1 MAELGAIH
9 EDVQFDWLKAGDLA
23 SELRLTATELEF
35 QVGERDRIRATAR
48 GVWQGR
54 YGDEFDHRVATCAGD
69 AGRFVP
75 SLRDA
80 ATNVD
85 SLAELAR
92 QEQDRRVAAREWEA
106 SQDDGGGGG
115 FGLHT
120 FTDPIA
126 GGADAVDD
134 FFTGE
139 DDLPPPPPPF
149 DPPTFVTEDPAAVA
163 RDAGAL
169 GPPPT
174 YGTGGVSSAVPDDL
188 DAWATASRGLD
199 SALVTRQGTLDTA
212 HADFTATLGWGSF
225 NASSLLS
232 AVGTWLTWN
241 ETDAQ
246 WVATIAQAFRDNGG
260 GVLPDAV
267 IQTELNAASLAA
279 TRTSVTYDEAVAWG
293 LPPTSG
299 YADDPVNTASGNF
312 VEPETDLAAAG
323 LCRLLLFARTD
334 NSRSDHVGPFGP
346 GWGSWAS
353 VRLRA
358 EADGAHWVGPDGQ
371 ETLIPR
377 GPGAHD
383 GEVAYRRVA
392 GVPGL
397 VSRADDG
404 SDGDGDNHDDNHDG
418 DGDGDGDS
426 AGLVLD
432 GLAGDSRLAFD
443 AAGRPVRADEG
454 PGTEVRFAYDGD
466 RLVELR
472 HQGGRTVTLE
482 WDGDRVVELR
492 ASDGRA
498 VAYHYD
504 HDRRLVGTDGGPRG
518 SRRYDLDPA
527 GRIVAVTDADDV
539 VEVRTT
545 YDDEGRVVAQVSPF
559 GRRTRYRY
567 LPGRVTVVDDDAGGP
582 VNSYVHD
589 DAGRLVGAVDG
600 HGHELRKTYDRWGN
614 PTQVTERDGSTAL
627 QEWDDRSRL
636 LRVLRADGSSFVFTY
651 DDRGRILS
659 VTASTGATTRYRYAG
674 AERNPVEVTDPSGAV
689 TQLAVSDG
697 LVRRVVDPD
706 GVEVQFDYDDNG
718 DLTAVTDAAGN
729 RASIWRDLAGR
740 VTSTMSPMG
749 RRTSISY
756 DGHGRPVSRRDP
768 GGRVWIYEWSAGGR
782 LLTVVD
788 PTGARRSL
796 RYGTNGEAEQIADE
810 LGQVT
815 SRRFDALGNLVGV
828 VLPDGAKWELGYDQ
842 LSRLTSI
849 GDPAGATWLREYD
862 VTGHL
867 VGSVDPVG
875 THRSVAIDPAGR
887 IAAVDD
893 GLTSVEFGYDELG
906 RAVEHR
912 RPDGS
917 AGRATYDACGRVTS
931 VTDPAGGVT
940 RYGYTAA
947 GRLAEVVSPLGH
959 ATRYEYDRRGQRVGM
974 VDPLGQHWSTSHD
987 GDGQVTQ
994 VVGPTGE
1001 TTRFRYDDGGRL
1013 AARVSST
1020 GGTTRYE
1027 YDRLR
1032 RVVAVTSP
1040 GGGVRRFGWDA
1051 RGQLASAV
1059 DANGGVTRY
1068 QRDERGFLR
1077 TLVDPL
1083 GGTVTYD
1090 YDPSGRLVA
1099 RTDQLDR
1106 TTRWEYDA
1114 AGRVVRRVL
1123 PTGEVV
1129 RRWYDASGRALA
1141 VGVGDDQLVRF
1152 SRDRLGRAIVVEEP
1166 GFRHELEWDGLG
1178 RLVAKRRNGL
1188 GLTWRYDADG
1198 RRRAVGFPDGS
1209 ATTYDHDPAGRLE
1222 SASHPALG
1230 DVTLAHDASGR
1241 LLERRSR
1248 LAVERWTY
1256 RDGLLVE
1263 HSASGHFTS
1272 LRRDEAGRVVAAVTD
1287 GVETAFGY
1295 DPAGQLISA
1304 GSFTFRYD
1312 EAGRLVAETGPP
1324 GDVSYRYD
1332 AAHQLVAREV
1342 GPAVTS
1348 FAYDAAGRRT
1358 AAGPSTT
1365 YGWDWLGRL
1374 AHVDDTHLAADA
1386 LDDLAEIDGM
1396 PLLWDP
1402 VGPVPQLRWLDGAA
1416 WVGDQS
1422 AWAVVPRDGAAA
1434 GLAHDWQGSVGAVPD
1449 PWGVPPPDRA
1459 AELGLGYRGELQV
1472 DGLLW
1477 LRHRCYDSATRS
1489 FLSTDPRPGVP
1500 GDPFAANP
1508 YHYAGNNPVGAVDPF
1523 GLSPMSE
1530 ADLAAYRE
1538 AAASNGL
1545 FDHVDAAWDATTSW
1559 VGDNW
1564 EYIAAGAMIVGGVVV
1579 MATGVGGPIGAAM
1592 IGGALLG
1599 GGISAGS
1606 QRALTG
1612 EVNWRQV
1619 GVDAAIGALAGGAG
1633 AWSGGATAAWGTT
1646 ARVSTQI
1653 AVNTG
1658 TDVTGGMVNRA
1669 LNNQDPFDPQA
1680 IALDTLTG
1688 TATGGLGA
1696 SADGIRV
1703 PRAGVVPKTVTIGPT
1718 GGPRILGETDA
1729 FGNITIQPGLA
1740 PDVFEETLRHERVHS
1755 VLSPTRGTLLANT
1768 RARFQSGLYEH
1779 SHLYTYAE
1787 EALAE
1792 GYATRSLREGLQ
1804 FPLREGYVTPGRLAL
1819 EGAGVAG
1826 TTAAAGYVGY
1836 EVGSGE

>member
-35 QVGERDRIRATAR
+35 QVGERDTIRATAR
-48 GVWQGR
+48 GGWQGR
-54 YGDEFDHRVATCAGD
+54 YGDEFDHRVLTCAGD
-69 AGRFVP
+69 AGRFVT
-75 SLRDA
+75 SLRNA
-80 ATNVD
+80 ATNLD

-92 QEQDRRVAAREWEA
+92 QEQDRRIAAREWEA
-106 SQDDGGGGG
+106 SQNDDGGGG

-126 GGADAVDD
+126 DGADAVDD

-139 DDLPPPPPPF
+139 DDLPPPPPPY
-149 DPPTFVTEDPAAVA
+149 DPPTFVAEDPAALA

-199 SALVTRQGTLDTA
+199 TTLVTRKGTLDTA
-212 HADFTATLGWGSF
+212 HTDFTATLGWGSF
-225 NASSLLS
+225 NASSLLT

-246 WVATIAQAFRDNGG
+246 WVTTIAQTFRDNGG

-267 IQTELNAASLAA
+267 IQTELNAADLAA
-279 TRTSVTYDEAVAWG
+279 TRTAVTYDEAVAWG

-299 YADDPVNTASGNF
+299 YANDPVNTASGNF
-312 VEPETDLAAAG
+312 VEPETDLAATG
-323 LCRLLLFARTD
+323 LCRLLLFARTY
-334 NSRSDHVGPFGP
+334 NSRSGHIGPFGL

-371 ETLIPR
+371 EAVIPR
-377 GPGAHD
+377 AGSTYA
-383 GEVAYRRVA
+383 RVPS
-392 GVPGL
+392 VPGL
-397 VSRADDG
+397 VSAGDD
-404 SDGDGDNHDDNHDG
+404 DNGDG
-418 DGDGDGDS
+418 
-426 AGLVLD
+426 GLVLD
-432 GLAGDSRLAFD
+432 GLAGDSRLVFD
-443 AAGRPVRADEG
+443 AAGRPVLADEG
-454 PGTEVRFAYDGD
+454 PGTSVAFTYDGD

-472 HQGGRTVTLE
+472 HQAGGRTVTLE

-498 VAYHYD
+498 VTYRYD
-504 HDRRLVGTDGGPRG
+504 DSRRLVAADGGPRG
-518 SRRYDLDPA
+518 LRRYELDA
-527 GRIVAVTDADDV
+527 EGRIVAVVDADGV
-539 VEVRTT
+539 VEVRNT
-545 YDDEGRVVAQVSPF
+545 YDDDGRVVAQVSPF

-567 LPGRVTVVDDDAGGP
+567 LPGRVTVVDDDAAGP

-600 HGHELRKTYDRWGN
+600 HGHELRKAYDRWGN
-614 PTQVTERDGSTAL
+614 PTLVTERDGSTTR

-636 LRVLRADGSSFVFTY
+636 VGVQRADGSSFTFSY
-651 DDRGRILS
+651 DDRGRVLS
-659 VTASTGATTRYRYAG
+659 VAASTGATTSYRYEG
-674 AERNPVEVTDPSGAV
+674 DERIPAEVTDPSGGV
-689 TQLAVSDG
+689 TRLAVSGG
-697 LVRRVVDPD
+697 LVRQVVDPD

-749 RRTSISY
+749 RRTSINY
-756 DGHGRPVSRRDP
+756 DVHGRAVTRRDP
-768 GGRVWIYEWSAGGR
+768 GGGLWIYEWSAGGR

-788 PTGARRSL
+788 PTGARRTLS
-796 RYGTNGEAEQIADE
+796 YGTNGEAEQIADE

-828 VLPDGAKWELGYDQ
+828 VLPGGGKWELGYDQ
-842 LSRLTSI
+842 LSRLTSVS
-849 GDPAGATWLREYD
+849 DPAGATWLREYD
-862 VTGHL
+862 AVGSL

-875 THRSVAIDPAGR
+875 THRRVAVDPAGR
-887 IAAVDD
+887 IAEVDD
-893 GLTSVEFGYDELG
+893 GLTSVVFDYDELG
-906 RAVEHR
+906 RAVSHR
-912 RPDGS
+912 RPDGT
-917 AGRATYDACGRVTS
+917 AGHATYDACGRITS

-940 RYGYTAA
+940 RYSYTAA
-947 GRLAEVVSPLGH
+947 GRLAAVTTPLGH
-959 ATRYEYDRRGQRVGM
+959 VTSYEYDRRGRRIAV
-974 VDPLGQHWSTSHD
+974 VDPLGQRWSTSHD
-987 GDGQVTQ
+987 GDGRVTQ
-994 VVGPTGE
+994 IVAPTGE
-1001 TTRFRYDDGGRL
+1001 TTRLRYDDGGRL

-1027 YDRLR
+1027 YDRVG

-1051 RGQLASAV
+1051 RGQLVSAV
-1059 DANGGVTRY
+1059 DPNGGATSYR
-1068 QRDERGFLR
+1068 RDARGLVQAV
-1077 TLVDPL
+1077 VDPL
-1083 GGTVTYD
+1083 GGTVLYD
-1090 YDPSGRLVA
+1090 HDASGRPVA
-1099 RTDQLDR
+1099 RTDQLGR

-1114 AGRVVRRVL
+1114 AGRVLRRVL
-1123 PTGEVV
+1123 PTGEEV

-1141 VGVGDDQLVRF
+1141 VGVGDDQLVRYT
-1152 SRDRLGRAIVVEEP
+1152 RDLLGRAVVVEEP

-1198 RRRAVGFPDGS
+1198 RRSAVGLPDGS
-1209 ATTYDHDPAGRLE
+1209 TTTYEHDPAGRLV
-1222 SASHPALG
+1222 SASHPGVG
-1230 DVTLAHDASGR
+1230 DVTLAHDAAGR
-1241 LLERRSR
+1241 LVERRSPSG
-1248 LAVERWTY
+1248 LSRWTY
-1256 RDGLLVE
+1256 RDGLLVA
-1263 HSASGHFTS
+1263 HSAAGRSTS
-1272 LRRDEAGRVVAAVTD
+1272 LTHDEAGRVVTSVTD
-1287 GVETAFGY
+1287 GVGATFGY
-1295 DPAGQLISA
+1295 DAAGQLVSA
-1304 GSFTFRYD
+1304 GDRAFRYD
-1312 EAGRLVAETGPP
+1312 EAGRLVAETGPD
-1324 GDVSYRYD
+1324 GEVTYGYD
-1332 AAHQLVAREV
+1332 AAHQLVSRDL
-1342 GPAVTS
+1342 GSTVTS
-1348 FAYDAAGRRT
+1348 YTYDAAGRRT
-1358 AAGPSTT
+1358 AAGTST

-1374 AHVDDTHLAADA
+1374 SHRDGTHLAVDA
-1386 LDDLAEIDGM
+1386 LDDLAEVDGM

-1402 VGPVPQLRWLDGAA
+1402 VGPVPQLRWLDGTAF
-1416 WVGDQS
+1416 VGDQS
-1422 AWAVVPRDGAAA
+1422 AWAAVPRDGAAFW
-1434 GLAHDWQGSVGAVPD
+1434 LAEDWQGSVGSAD
-1449 PWGVPPPDRA
+1449 PWGLPA
-1459 AELGLGYRGELQV
+1459 AGGAELGLGYRGELQV

-1477 LRHRCYDSATRS
+1477 LRHRAYDPATRS
-1489 FLSTDPRPGVP
+1489 FLSTDPLPGVP
-1500 GDPFAANP
+1500 GSAFSANP

-1538 AAASNGL
+1538 AAAANGL
-1545 FDHVDAAWDATTSW
+1545 FDHVDRAWDATTAW

-1619 GVDAAIGALAGGAG
+1619 GIDAAIGGLAGGAG

-1669 LNNQDPFDPQA
+1669 LNNQNPFDPQS

-1688 TATGGLGA
+1688 TATGSLDAGF
-1696 SADGIRV
+1696 DGIRA
-1703 PRAGVVPKTVTIGPT
+1703 PRPGVVPKTVTIGPT

-1755 VLSPTRGTLLANT
+1755 VLSPTRGTLLANA
-1768 RARFQSGLYEH
+1768 RAQFQNGLYEH
-1779 SHLYTYAE
+1779 SHLYAYAE

-1804 FPLREGYVTPGRLAL
+1804 FPIREGYVTPGRMAL

-1826 TTAAAGYVGY
+1826 TMGAAGYVGY